1 MADSKA
7 NGGIRDLDTDVRV
20 SVLETEISHVNK
32 TIEKIDVKIDT
43 NYKTLHDDIDDKHKI
58 VMDTLAEQT
67 KASTEQHTA
76 LANKIG
82 VLERWRWMLIGAGL
96 VFGYILAHLKL
107 EKLF

>member
-1 MADSKA
+1 MAEL
-7 NGGIRDLDTDVRV
+7 NGSVRDLDTDVRV
-20 SVLETEISHVNK
+20 SVLETEIFHVNK
-32 TIEKIDVKIDT
+32 SIEKIEVKIDE
-43 NYKTLHDDIDDKHKI
+43 NYKVLQTDINSKHQV

-67 KASTEQHTA
+67 KASTEQHAA
-76 LANKIG
+76 LATKIG

>member
-1 MADSKA
+1 MAE
-7 NGGIRDLDTDVRV
+7 NGSMRDLETDVRV

-32 TIEKIDVKIDT
+32 SIEKIEVKIDE
-43 NYKTLHDDIDDKHKI
+43 NYKVLHNDIDTKHQI
-58 VMDTLAEQT
+58 VMSTLADQT
-67 KASTEQHTA
+67 KASTEQHAA